1 MWFSFECLN
10 WFALNVDCESIYIDV
25 LDFIEHLMLRLA
37 LQAVDYSVVFFLV
50 GLENEW
56 KFQQSID

>member
-25 LDFIEHLMLRLA
+25 LDFTENLMLRLA

-50 GLENEW
+50 GLEN
-56 KFQQSID
+56 K